1 MGHFDGASVAGSL
14 GMSIAGKKI
23 LFLVSEDWYFCSH
36 RLELGRALVE
46 QGAKVSVVTRIGKHR
61 DEIIRAGIRV
71 IPFNLARSGRNPFRD
86 LFNIFQLIWIYFC
99 VRPHIV
105 HHVALKPTLY
115 GAFAAW
121 ITRRP
126 IVVNALGGMGY
137 IFISD
142 SFFARTVRTLSGLA
156 FRLLMNRPN
165 SRTILQNPDDIALY
179 QDNVGVLS
187 QNLVQ
192 IKGSGVDLKKFVPS
206 AELDEVPVAVCV
218 SRMLWDKG
226 IGELVYA
233 ARILKERGVE
243 LTVRLVGPT
252 DANPAS
258 IPEKTLDSWHK
269 QGIVQVAGSQTDIVG
284 EYAKAHIAV
293 LPSYREGLPK
303 SLLEAAACGRS
314 MVASDVPGCREVC
327 RPDET
332 GLLVPAHSIEP
343 LANALEKLASDK
355 VLRQKMG
362 AHARAIAEAEFGI
375 EAVIAAT
382 TDLYTGLIK
391 RAENPHERS

>member
-1 MGHFDGASVAGSL
+1 MVGPL

-46 QGAKVSVVTRIGKHR
+46 QGAKVSVVTRIGEHR
-61 DEIIRAGIRV
+61 DTIIRAGIRV
-71 IPFNLARSGRNPFRD
+71 IPFNLARSGRNPFRG
-86 LFNIFQLIWIYFC
+86 LFNIIQLIWIYLRE
-99 VRPHIV
+99 RPDIV

-137 IFISD
+137 VFISD
-142 SFFARTVRTLSGLA
+142 GLFARAVRVFLGFA
-156 FRLLMNRPN
+156 FRFLMNRTN

-179 QDNVGVLS
+179 QDKVGAHRR
-187 QNLVQ
+187 NLIQ
-192 IKGSGVDLKKFVPS
+192 IKGSGVDLAKFTPS
-206 AELDEVPVAVCV
+206 PELDEPPVAVCV

-233 ARILKERGVE
+233 ARILKQRGIA

-258 IPEKTLDSWHK
+258 IPAETLDNWHR
-269 QGIVQVAGSQTDIVG
+269 QGIVEIAGPRTDIVG
-284 EYAKAHIAV
+284 EYANAHIAV

-303 SLLEAAACGRS
+303 SLLEAAACGRP

-327 RPDET
+327 RDGDT
-332 GLLVPAHSIEP
+332 GLLVPPHSVEP
-343 LANALEKLASDK
+343 LAEALEKLAADK
-355 VLRQKMG
+355 PLRQKMG
-362 AHARAIAEAEFGI
+362 KQAREMAEAEFGI
-375 EAVIAAT
+375 DVVIAAT
-382 TDLYTGLIK
+382 VDLYLKIISQIDG
-391 RAENPHERS
+391 NHEHR